1 MKLPKSII
9 IFIIIIISVSCYFL
23 SYGVSYGVSYGAP
36 AINESADTAISM
48 DWGLFIRER
57 QQLADRTGLGV
68 VMVIIYDKAG
78 SEIARGSGFFIDRK
92 GRIITNAS
100 IFKDAYSAEVFSES
114 KYYDDVVILNRDKDL
129 DVALIQVKAADEVSL
144 ELDYGYKITPGEKV
158 IVVGKSSGSQ
168 KTYSEGIINSV
179 KSIRAIPEFIE
190 IKTVVSILPLYAS
203 KDGPLLNINGRVI
216 GIMST
221 NIQDSK
227 NVDVIPR
234 MPDYQNIKAVGLD
247 SIKPF
252 LSRTA
257 KTEHLKIAKS
267 KIWTR
272 WFINW
277 LQTAAGN
284 VFITLYQIGLSK
296 ILKNVFLMLVIIY
309 IIHFS
314 YLKLKK

>member
-1 MKLPKSII
+1 MKLPESII
-9 IFIIIIISVSCYFL
+9 AIFNIIVISVSCSLL
-23 SYGVSYGVSYGAP
+23 SPCVSFGAP
-36 AINESADTAISM
+36 AFNESANDSISM
-48 DWGLFIRER
+48 DWGLFIKDR
-57 QQLADRTGLGV
+57 QQQADKAGLGV
-68 VMVIIYDKAG
+68 VMVVIYDDTG
-78 SEIARGSGFFIDRK
+78 TESARGSGFFIDRE

-100 IFKDAYSAEVFSES
+100 IFKAAYSAEVFSES

-129 DVALIQVKAADEVSL
+129 DVALIKVKAADEVSL
-144 ELDYGYKITPGEKV
+144 ELDSGYKITPGEKV

-179 KSIRAIPEFIE
+179 KSIGAIPEVIE

-227 NVDVIPR
+227 NFDVIPR
-234 MPDYQNIKAVGLD
+234 MPDYQNIKAIGLD

-252 LSRTA
+252 LSRTP
-257 KTEHLKIAKS
+257 KVEHLQIAKS

-272 WFINW
+272 WFIKW

-314 YLKLKK
+314 YLTLKK